1 MYRCGPVLFAGIGQR
16 RQSFFV
22 LLRMRQD
29 FCFMMPKTI
38 SQVGVFISVE
48 RETA

>member
-22 LLRMRQD
+22 LFLMRQD
-29 FCFMMPKTI
+29 FCFMMPKAI
-38 SQVGVFISVE
+38 NPVEVFTSVE
-48 RETA
+48 RGTA

>member
-1 MYRCGPVLFAGIGQR
+1 MNRCGPVLFAGIGKR

-22 LLRMRQD
+22 LLLMMRD
-29 FCFMMPKTI
+29 FCFMMLKAI
-38 SQVGVFISVE
+38 SPVEVFTYVE